1 MKSYKCSYMTA
12 TKNIVEVN
20 TVKQNNIMITF
31 CTKTEIQKKPSNLS
45 NKEIC
50 SIIQTASSCFP
61 LKTIRFLLF
70 CGGRGGGSI
79 QFNQPFYSKKNLF
92 SITSCEKVF
101 FKVYFFKINI
111 KMILTGHQERPA
123 GRM

>member
-1 MKSYKCSYMTA
+1 MTA

-45 NKEIC
+45 HKEIC
-50 SIIQTASSCFP
+50 SVIQTASSCFP

-70 CGGRGGGSI
+70 CGGRGGAGEYPIQSAFLFEEKSFLDHELRKSI
-79 QFNQPFYSKKNLF
+79 FQG
-92 SITSCEKVF
+92 VF
-101 FKVYFFKINI
+101 FQDQY
-111 KMILTGHQERPA
+111 
-123 GRM
+123 